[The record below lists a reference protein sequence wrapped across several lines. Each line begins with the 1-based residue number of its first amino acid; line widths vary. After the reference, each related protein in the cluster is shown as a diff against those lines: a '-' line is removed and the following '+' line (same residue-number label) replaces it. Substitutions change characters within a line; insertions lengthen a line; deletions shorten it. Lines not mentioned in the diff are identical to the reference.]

1 MNNSKLFIK
10 AIFIITTIIVTFAP
24 LATHLAQA
32 NQEANG
38 ISQGNSYEEID
49 AYIEKQLDT
58 LKIPAAS
65 LAIIEGDKIVH
76 TKGFSVTGS
85 GGETPTP
92 QTPFFIG
99 SLTKSFTALAVMQ
112 LVEAGKIDLDAP
124 VQTYLP
130 WFTLAD
136 PQAAAQ
142 ITVRHLLNQTSGIS
156 QIPGML
162 SLANFDDTPGA
173 NERQIRALATYEL
186 AYPVGS
192 GWDYSNVNFNLLGLV
207 IEAASGETYADYVQ
221 NHIYTPL
228 SMEHSYTSK
237 AIAQQDNLAVGHQ
250 QWFGFPV
257 AVPNMR
263 VPVASLPSG
272 QLISSAEDMG
282 HYIIAQLN
290 EGEYDDAQILSAEGT
305 MQMHQP
311 AADASASGLGDVDYG
326 MGWFVKNFD
335 QGQLIFH
342 HGEVPDYFAY
352 MALLPEQDR
361 AMVLLI
367 NTNHQ
372 LYSFALL
379 ETGEAAALQ
388 LAGVSPQPNGWNVLP
403 KVMPFILLLP
413 VLQIIFIIAA
423 LLRIKRWKTNAS
435 KRPGVV
441 NKWLFHIL
449 LPTIINLLLVFTAVG
464 ILASGMLNFIMLFM
478 GDMVSTL
485 LISGAIAL
493 VWIFIRTPLIL
504 RALRKPG
511 SDKKSRTIAVA
522 QQVSV

>member
-1 MNNSKLFIK
+1 MNNNKLFIK
-10 AIFIITTIIVTFAP
+10 AIFILSTIIVICAP
-24 LATHLAQA
+24 ISFNSAQA
-32 NQEANG
+32 
-38 ISQGNSYEEID
+38 SQGACDPAQAYSYDDID
-49 AYIEKQLDT
+49 RYIEKQLDT

-76 TKGFSVTGS
+76 TQGFSKAGS
-85 GGETPTP
+85 RAEAPT
-92 QTPFFIG
+92 QQMPFFIG

-112 LVEAGKIDLDAP
+112 LVEAGKVDLDAP

-162 SLANFDDTPGA
+162 SLANFDNSPGA

-186 AYPVGS
+186 AYPIGS

-207 IEAASGETYADYVQ
+207 IEAASGETYADYIQ

-228 SMEHSYTSK
+228 SMDHSYTSK
-237 AIAQQDNLAVGHQ
+237 AVAQQDNLAVGHQ
-250 QWFGFPV
+250 QWFGFPI
-257 AVPNMR
+257 AVPNMS

-282 HYIIAQLN
+282 HYVIAQLN
-290 EGEYDDAQILSAEGT
+290 GGEFEGSRILSSEG
-305 MQMHQP
+305 MLQMHQP

-352 MALLPEQDR
+352 MALLPEQNR
-361 AMVLLI
+361 ALVLLI

-388 LAGVSPQPNGWNVLP
+388 LTGVSPQPNGWNVLP
-403 KVMPFILLLP
+403 WVMPAILLLP
-413 VLQIIFIIAA
+413 ALQIIFIIAT
-423 LLRIKRWKTNAS
+423 LLRVKRWKSNPN

-441 NKWLFHIL
+441 SKWLLHIL

-464 ILASGMLNFIMLFM
+464 ILASGMLKFIMLFM
-478 GDMVSTL
+478 GDMTSTL
-485 LISGAIAL
+485 LFSGCLAL

-504 RALRKPG
+504 KAFRKPG
-511 SDKKSRTIAVA
+511 
-522 QQVSV
+522 